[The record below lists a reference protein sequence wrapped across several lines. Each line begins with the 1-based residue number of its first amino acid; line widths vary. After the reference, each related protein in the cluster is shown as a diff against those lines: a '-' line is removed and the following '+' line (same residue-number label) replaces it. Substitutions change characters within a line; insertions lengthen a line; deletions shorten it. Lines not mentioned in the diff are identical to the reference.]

1 MLVQEPIYLAC
12 VEILDRLSAQLRQ
25 SVPRKELLVVRS
37 GLAKSVFLVQSKVL
51 PLRIVTHSSL
61 VFAIHFFSWFLLG
74 LSLAHSEFLL
84 LVEDTLLQ
92 TPDVGCHFN
101 YPLLAL
107 KQLRVGF
114 PDYLVF
120 SL

>member
-1 MLVQEPIYLAC
+1 M
-12 VEILDRLSAQLRQ
+12 
-25 SVPRKELLVVRS
+25 PRKELLVVRS

-61 VFAIHFFSWFLLG
+61 LLVIFYISWFLLG
-74 LSLAHSEFLL
+74 LSLAHSELLL
-84 LVEDTLLQ
+84 LVEDTLLE

-114 PDYLVF
+114 PDYLIF

>member
-1 MLVQEPIYLAC
+1 M
-12 VEILDRLSAQLRQ
+12 
-25 SVPRKELLVVRS
+25 PRKELFVVRS
-37 GLAKSVFLVQSKVL
+37 GLAKSVFLVQSKIL

-61 VFAIHFFSWFLLG
+61 LLVIFYISWFLLG

-101 YPLLAL
+101 YALLAL